1 MSADGLAGQIIS
13 AYCNICSSRCS
24 NLHLYKIYWKL
35 VGRACLTF
43 GINWNTCC
51 AILRTIWVRQKIL
64 NNLFFVRLDY
74 TFILHVNDKLVKRNN
89 NIILLVLVIKSET
102 WQNAEDHPIFT
113 ELRKEDVI
121 KHFMKPT
128 SCFTPR
134 VWIGKSQD
142 TTRIMLAN
150 VQSRLAK
157 LVAPFHAIMRFS
169 LINQP
174 NIEQFSHPR

>member
-1 MSADGLAGQIIS
+1 MRSWWQWSVLRFESIE
-13 AYCNICSSRCS
+13 IC
-24 NLHLYKIYWKL
+24 
-35 VGRACLTF
+35 ACASLLPDPQTSLDYPSPTE
-43 GINWNTCC
+43 NTK
-51 AILRTIWVRQKIL
+51 QS
-64 NNLFFVRLDY
+64 FFVRLDY

-113 ELRKEDVI
+113 ELRNEDVI

-142 TTRIMLAN
+142 TTRIMMQDI
-150 VQSRLAK
+150 VGSFRSSRSQISFCLSVR
-157 LVAPFHAIMRFS
+157 LSVTVISCLELWGLSHVSLRFLLGLS
-169 LINQP
+169 QLT
-174 NIEQFSHPR
+174 S

>member
-1 MSADGLAGQIIS
+1 MLQSPIFVNKMNLWEADGNDLSYVLNQLKYVLVRVSSQTRKQVWII
-13 AYCNICSSRCS
+13 R
-24 NLHLYKIYWKL
+24 
-35 VGRACLTF
+35 
-43 GINWNTCC
+43 
-51 AILRTIWVRQKIL
+51 VRQKIL

-113 ELRKEDVI
+113 ELRNEDVI

-134 VWIGKSQD
+134 VWIGKSQN
-142 TTRIMLAN
+142 TTRIMMLDVVGSVRSSRSQISFCLSVRPLSIFIFLA
-150 VQSRLAK
+150 QIS
-157 LVAPFHAIMRFS
+157 FMS
-169 LINQP
+169 L
-174 NIEQFSHPR
+174 SWDLS